1 MSINPTNAP
10 ADVQK
15 FYNDAKKA
23 FIGKSPWIID
33 QHQER
38 TTHTNINRTVVT
50 ICDEDGF
57 NSVTLQDSI
66 KTPQDGGR
74 ISNVGVFAGAFGTT
88 IEDVRFSE
96 MSGFTRNHSAQSEI
110 IKIQMIVCAA
120 FYDILGEQPM
130 LMLDHDSDNLSF
142 RAEYNNSKMSVDII
156 GRYGVNQ

>member
-10 ADVQK
+10 ESVKK
-15 FYNDAKKA
+15 FHEDAKKA

-38 TTHTNINRTVVT
+38 TTYTNINRTVVT

-74 ISNVGVFAGAFGTT
+74 ISNVGAFAGAFGTT

-96 MSGFTRNHSAQSEI
+96 WKKNVYRFWLWNESQREI
-110 IKIQMIVCAA
+110 VE
-120 FYDILGEQPM
+120 FYYHCED
-130 LMLDHDSDNLSF
+130 
-142 RAEYNNSKMSVDII
+142 
-156 GRYGVNQ
+156 